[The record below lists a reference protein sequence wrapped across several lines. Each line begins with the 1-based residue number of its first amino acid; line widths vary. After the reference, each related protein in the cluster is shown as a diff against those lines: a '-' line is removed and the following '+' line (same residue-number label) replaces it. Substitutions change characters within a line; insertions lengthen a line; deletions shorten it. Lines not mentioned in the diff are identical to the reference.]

1 MPEGERFGAQSEQR
15 PVTIRRAS
23 RKVTASMTER
33 PDEGAGP
40 GEKGGP
46 SSPPAKEP
54 TNGERDE
61 RMKRAVEAARRQAEE
76 RATAEILALEED
88 FERERERAAKTLEEV
103 QRLLEVAE
111 ARAAGNVSVTDA
123 RSRTRESQQLDA
135 EMRRLQAESDAK
147 IEEAL
152 AKVESETRARLQR
165 EADRR
170 LTEQEE
176 QLRAEANERVQAAG
190 ETARRE
196 AERQFQD
203 ELRTLR
209 GQLEEERGSREQL
222 IEKAEARAKRAEA
235 NVNDVETARLDAEAE
250 ARSAAAEWLRGQTRA
265 LQQETEKPAKPEVGK
280 PKPEDDTTEQKADG
294 SAEPKVGFLR
304 RRAEARRARRAE
316 KAAEREKQ
324 GSTAKAASQVKSSSE
339 SKGAD
344 SQPATEK
351 ARPRRRGGPLDVN
364 KASFEQ
370 FRELGMSVTQA
381 TRVIAYRERQNGF
394 QSVDDL
400 DAVPG
405 LSKKLIKIRDQ
416 LTA

>member
-1 MPEGERFGAQSEQR
+1 
-15 PVTIRRAS
+15 
-23 RKVTASMTER
+23 
-33 PDEGAGP
+33 
-40 GEKGGP
+40 
-46 SSPPAKEP
+46 
-54 TNGERDE
+54 
-61 RMKRAVEAARRQAEE
+61 MKQAVEAARRQAEE

-103 QRLLEVAE
+103 QRRLEEAE
-111 ARAAGNVSVTDA
+111 ARAAGKVSVTDA

-176 QLRAEANERVQAAG
+176 QLRAEADERVQAAG

-209 GQLEEERGSREQL
+209 SQLEEERGSREQL

-235 NVNDVETARLDAEAE
+235 NVKDVETARLDAEAE

-265 LQQETEKPAKPEVGK
+265 LQRETEKPAKPEVEK
-280 PKPEDDTTEQKADG
+280 PKPEDDTTEQKA
-294 SAEPKVGFLR
+294 VGVG
-304 RRAEARRARRAE
+304 RAQGGISPPPCGGPPGKACGEGRRARETGLGRKGRQPGE
-316 KAAEREKQ
+316 ELVRVQ
-324 GSTAKAASQVKSSSE
+324 
-339 SKGAD
+339 GAD
-344 SQPATEK
+344 SQPAEEK
-351 ARPRRRGGPLDVN
+351 AKPRRRGGPLDVN
-364 KASFEQ
+364 KATFEQ

-381 TRVIAYRERQNGF
+381 TRVIAYRERQDGF
-394 QSVDDL
+394 DSVDDL

-405 LSKKLIKIRDQ
+405 LPKKLIQRSRTSSRHEGAAGPSPRPGPARSAPAARGRAPRAALGASRGDRSPEIASSVATTDR
-416 LTA
+416 ASASSE